1 MAPALPL
8 QPKLIFTR
16 PMPPDKC
23 QPPSGHRRPL
33 VTQTRDGNRNH
44 LRGIYAVVRTRGGAD
59 ASGTM
64 SPREV
69 AFTAFVKGFSD
80 AMLRAA
86 FVLLGSRQEAEDAVQ
101 VALLRTLRRWPKA
114 EPAPQAYSRVVL
126 VNVCRERWRQRSRHP
141 EVLGH
146 ADRPRGQHELA
157 SFSDA
162 LERRYVISAALG
174 RLPQV
179 QREVLACRYLLD
191 ASVSETAKTLGIAEG
206 TVKSATS
213 RGLEAL
219 RDLLSGEGSEDNHA
233 NSER

>member
-1 MAPALPL
+1 MSRA
-8 QPKLIFTR
+8 
-16 PMPPDKC
+16 
-23 QPPSGHRRPL
+23 
-33 VTQTRDGNRNH
+33 
-44 LRGIYAVVRTRGGAD
+44 
-59 ASGTM
+59 GT
-64 SPREV
+64 SREV
-69 AFTAFVKGFSD
+69 AFTAFVKDFSD

-101 VALLRTLRRWPKA
+101 VALLRTLRRWQKA
-114 EPAPQAYSRVVL
+114 EAAPQAYSRVVL
-126 VNVCRERWRQRSRHP
+126 VNICRERWRQRSRHP
-141 EVLGH
+141 EVLGDAH
-146 ADRPRGQHELA
+146 RPRDQHELA

-162 LERRYVISAALG
+162 LERRYVLSAALSH
-174 RLPQV
+174 LPAV

-219 RDLLSGEGSEDNHA
+219 KELLSGEESEDNHA

>member
-1 MAPALPL
+1 M
-8 QPKLIFTR
+8 
-16 PMPPDKC
+16 
-23 QPPSGHRRPL
+23 
-33 VTQTRDGNRNH
+33 
-44 LRGIYAVVRTRGGAD
+44 RTRGSARGSRT
-59 ASGTM
+59 AS
-64 SPREV
+64 PCEV
-69 AFTAFVKGFSD
+69 AFTAFVKDFSD

-101 VALLRTLRRWPKA
+101 AALLRTLRRWGTA
-114 EPAPQAYSRVVL
+114 EAAPQAYSRVVL

-141 EVLGH
+141 EVLDDAH
-146 ADRPRGQHELA
+146 RPRGQHELA

-162 LERRYVISAALG
+162 LERRYVISAALS
-174 RLPQV
+174 RLPEV

-219 RDLLSGEGSEDNHA
+219 RELLSGEESEDNDVRCELGGRA
-233 NSER
+233 PGPVAK